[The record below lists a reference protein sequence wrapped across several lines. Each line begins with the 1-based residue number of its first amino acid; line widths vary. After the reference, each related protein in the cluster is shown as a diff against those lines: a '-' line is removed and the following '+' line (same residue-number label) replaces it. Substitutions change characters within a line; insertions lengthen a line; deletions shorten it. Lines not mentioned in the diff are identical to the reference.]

1 MNENIFFPYNGDLN
15 WHSDIRSIFAKI
27 TDNISKQ
34 IFANRI
40 MFSCT
45 NDFSFLRKV
54 LDLTETGLSFSQ
66 KLSKLHKQGKNFI
79 IYGAGIRGTRLKLMY
94 PEINWTCYI
103 DQFKSGKLN
112 NLPIFT
118 VDKVIPNDETYVVIS
133 NELDNDSI
141 INSLKQ
147 AGFSNET
154 IIPLE
159 AYEKAF
165 SKSQYFDDRC
175 LPSHNLKSFVDIGCY
190 NGMDSINFRNW
201 ATITSPHIY
210 AFEPDYSN
218 YLQCKH
224 TLQTIPNVTFFNMGL
239 SDKQGIMVLA
249 SDGYASNLSSNR
261 GTTNGKYIQ
270 ISTLDIELSGKQID
284 YIKMDVE
291 GMELPIIHGAQN
303 IIKSQKPY
311 MAISVYHKREDI
323 VTLPAAILEICDDY
337 IFTLGHYDMT
347 AADTVLYAI
356 PK

>member
-1 MNENIFFPYNGDLN
+1 
-15 WHSDIRSIFAKI
+15 
-27 TDNISKQ
+27 
-34 IFANRI
+34 
-40 MFSCT
+40 
-45 NDFSFLRKV
+45 
-54 LDLTETGLSFSQ
+54 
-66 KLSKLHKQGKNFI
+66 
-79 IYGAGIRGTRLKLMY
+79 
-94 PEINWTCYI
+94 
-103 DQFKSGKLN
+103 
-112 NLPIFT
+112 
-118 VDKVIPNDETYVVIS
+118 
-133 NELDNDSI
+133 
-141 INSLKQ
+141 
-147 AGFSNET
+147 
-154 IIPLE
+154 
-159 AYEKAF
+159 
-165 SKSQYFDDRC
+165 
-175 LPSHNLKSFVDIGCY
+175 
-190 NGMDSINFRNW
+190 MDSINFRNW

-337 IFTLGHYDMT
+337 TFTLGHYDMT